1 MTPRDFQLHSTVALI
16 RRYFVAGLIIVLP
29 SVLTLY
35 IVWLLFSFV
44 GGFISPFM
52 RVFLRNIVGQEVLD
66 PLTTLVSV
74 LVTVGLIVLVGI
86 TATHVSQ
93 RMFEKAEAVLRR
105 IPIVRG
111 IYGSIR
117 QIIDLV
123 MAKDSAFQRV
133 GMIEYPRKGIHALC
147 FVTSRHRWD
156 IPGRSDPT
164 VTVFLPTS
172 PNPTSGFFMLVPE
185 KEVILLDISVDEA
198 MKMIVSGGIIGPEGR
213 QLFAET
219 TPVEQEI
226 TW

>member
-35 IVWLLFSFV
+35 IVWILFSFV

-86 TATHVSQ
+86 TATHFSL

-156 IPGRSDPT
+156 IPGRPEPA

>member
-1 MTPRDFQLHSTVALI
+1 MTPRDFQSTVALI

-29 SVLTLY
+29 SVLTFY
-35 IVWLLFSFV
+35 IVWILFGFV
-44 GGFISPFM
+44 GGFVSPFT
-52 RVFLRNIVGQEVLD
+52 RLFLRNIVGQEVID

-74 LVTVGLIVLVGI
+74 VVTVGLIVLVGI

-123 MAKDSAFQRV
+123 MAKDSAFQKV
-133 GMIEYPRKGIHALC
+133 GMIEYPRKGIHSLC

-156 IPGRSDPT
+156 IPGRSDPAI
-164 VTVFLPTS
+164 TVFLPTS

-185 KEVILLDISVDEA
+185 TEVILLDISVDEA
-198 MKMIVSGGIIGPEGR
+198 MKMIISGGIIGPEGR
-213 QLFAET
+213 QLFVEP
-219 TPVEQEI
+219 TPIGRDV